1 MDPHRTESAASFSS
15 PSRRSFL
22 TLAGAGVLG
31 VAGGSALSGCSS
43 SSSTGKAKV
52 SGAHGPSQPLTT
64 VLSGDPSGIDI
75 VRYSDTTFLSW
86 ADLVYERLVRYDET
100 RAIVPMLCSAN
111 PTVSEDLL
119 TYTFPLRSGVT
130 FHNGAKFTSADVAYT
145 FKILS
150 QPGSAWDLGPVDTV
164 TTPDPRTVVVK
175 LKQPFTFFLDFI
187 ALTPIISAS
196 VPYSPAT
203 YGAKMIGTGPYRFVS
218 WTPNQAIVL
227 ERYKNYRSNSA
238 SSIPKIT
245 FNIVPNEDA
254 QLSAFAGGSVQ
265 LIPSLSPKLVSLA
278 KSRGATIQAPPYHLS
293 NYWIACNFRP
303 GRVTTNNNLRL
314 AMAWAV
320 DRKRIAQQIFAGYA
334 HPESTVPGSAS
345 YYADPTLVNYFGG
358 SPNLEKAKHYLSLAG
373 GPPSSPLVFPVGN
386 EDPNMVAAAT
396 LVQQDLQAIGIKS
409 KIQLLGPATILTT
422 LQGND
427 WDISGFQGNAESLAP
442 DFPFFEFLPGQPA
455 NYIKVND
462 PQMTQAINSAFA
474 RPRGPQ
480 AAAGTKAIQQR
491 FVELVPWI
499 LLVGANTISAN
510 SKKLVNYQASNF
522 YDLWP
527 LTTASVTA

>member
-1 MDPHRTESAASFSS
+1 MNTHRTESAVSRYS

-22 TLAGAGVLG
+22 TLTGAGALG
-31 VAGGSALSGCSS
+31 LAGGSVLSACGSS
-43 SSSTGKAKV
+43 SSSSSGSGTATGA
-52 SGAHGPSQPLTT
+52 SQPLTT

-100 RAIVPMLCSAN
+100 RAIVPMLCSAS
-111 PTVSEDLL
+111 PTVSSDLL
-119 TYTFPLRSGVT
+119 TYTFPLLKGVT

-145 FKILS
+145 FKVLS
-150 QPGSAWDLGPVDTV
+150 TPASAWDLGPVDTV
-164 TTPDPRTVVVK
+164 TTPDPYTFVVK
-175 LKQPFTFFLDFI
+175 LKQPFTYFLDFI

-203 YGAKMIGTGPYRFVS
+203 YGAKMVGTGPYRFIS
-218 WTPNQAIVL
+218 WTPNQDIIL
-227 ERYKNYRSNSA
+227 ERYQGYRSNSA

-245 FNIVPNEDA
+245 FNIVPDA
-254 QLSAFAGGSVQ
+254 VAQVSAFTSGSVQ
-265 LIPSLSPKLVSLA
+265 LIPDVPPKFVSLV
-278 KSRGATIQAPPYHLS
+278 KSHGGIIQVPPYRLE

-303 GRVTTNNNLRL
+303 GRPTTNNNLRL
-314 AMAWAV
+314 AMAWAIN
-320 DRKRIAQQIFAGYA
+320 RQRIAQQVFAGYA
-334 HPESTVPGSAS
+334 HPESTQPGSAS
-345 YYADPTLVNYFGG
+345 YYSDPALVNYFGG
-358 SPNLEKAKHYLSLAG
+358 TPNLDNAMHYLSLAG

-386 EDPNMVAAAT
+386 QDPNMVAAAT

-409 KIQLLGPATILTT
+409 TIQLLGPATILTT
-422 LQGND
+422 LEGSD

-442 DFPFFEFLPGQPA
+442 DFPYFEFLPGEPA

-462 PQMTQAINSAFA
+462 PQMTQAINTAFA
-474 RPRGPQ
+474 QPRGPK
-480 AAAGTKAIQQR
+480 AAAGVQAIQQR

-499 LLVGANTISAN
+499 MLVGANTVSAN
-510 SKKLVNYQASNF
+510 SKNLVNYQASNF

-527 LTTASVTA
+527 LATASVTK